1 MDLKKHLPFIAIA
14 FILGMLLFKPGAC
27 NPSGRGAGRPPDARV
42 VELALETDRPAGLA
56 GDSFLI
62 RAELADTAQKRSKG
76 LTGRRGIEQGYGM
89 LYVYPEPTAPEFSSA
104 GNTFPTSLAFL
115 RHDGTIAM
123 IRRLSPGDV
132 TVVTPSEPVS
142 YVLEAREGWFADRGV
157 TADDKLVLPPSL
169 TQHAV
174 RPAAEPPMA
183 PPTESAETA
192 G

>member
-1 MDLKKHLPFIAIA
+1 MDLKKHLPFVAIA
-14 FILGMLLFKPGAC
+14 FILAMLLFKPGAC

-42 VELALETDRPAGLA
+42 VELALEADRPAGLA

-115 RHDGTIAM
+115 KQDGTITM
-123 IRRLSPGDV
+123 VRRLSPGDT
-132 TVVTPSEPVS
+132 TVVTPSEPVT

-157 TADDKLVLPPSL
+157 TAGDRLVLPPSL
-169 TQHAV
+169 AQRAA
-174 RPAAEPPMA
+174 RPAAEPSVTPE
-183 PPTESAETA
+183 PGSAGTA